1 MWKLLFRVSGG
12 LLSLAA
18 VALLTLPKGS
28 GWKSLAGFTCAF
40 LGTVCLVPMVFAKET
55 GKEAEIHAV
64 NRELDGR
71 DQVVDTDGH

>member
-12 LLSLAA
+12 LLSIFA

-28 GWKSLAGFTCAF
+28 GWKSLAGLMCAF
-40 LGTVCLVPMVFAKET
+40 LGTVCVVSMFFARET
-55 GKEAEIHAV
+55 GKEAEIHVV

-71 DQVVDTDGH
+71 DHGGDGDGH